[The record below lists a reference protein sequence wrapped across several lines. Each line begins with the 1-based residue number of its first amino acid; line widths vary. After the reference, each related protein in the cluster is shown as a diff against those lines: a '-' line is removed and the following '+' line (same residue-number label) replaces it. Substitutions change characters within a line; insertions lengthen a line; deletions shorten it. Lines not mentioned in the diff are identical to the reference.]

1 MRSLV
6 RAILSVILLLAPAS
20 ISFAQMLETGI
31 DRPGGDYSS
40 SSGTPSPGQCQNL
53 CQNDGA
59 CRAWTWVKPGV
70 QGSKSVCYLKNVI
83 PQQEPNSCCTS
94 GVKLAGPIPPNAA
107 AGMDRFGSDY
117 SSISLSSPKP
127 KACADACAGDAAC
140 KAWTYVNPG
149 IKGPQAVCFLKNA
162 VPPETSDSCC
172 VSGVKS
178 LPPPAVLPPGAAAG
192 KDRPGSDFASS
203 VLPAANPQ
211 LCYDQ
216 CQANNACKA
225 WTYVKPGVQGP
236 KAICYLKNAVPNA
249 VNDSC
254 CISGV
259 KASPPPPAVLPPGAA
274 AGKDRPGSDFASS
287 NLPVPNP
294 QLCYDQCQANSAC
307 KAWTYVKPGVQG
319 PKAICY
325 LKKAVPNAVNDSC
338 CISGVKASLPPP
350 APLPPGAAA
359 GKDRPGSD
367 FASSNLPVPNP
378 QLCYDQC
385 QANSACKA
393 WTYVKPGVQG
403 PKAICYLKKAV
414 PNAVNDSCC
423 ISGVKAAPAPGKI
436 EKNTDRPG
444 GDYVEF
450 PLGGKNTDVFCMAA
464 CALQGNCKAWTFVK
478 PGYQGSKA
486 RCWLKSKVPP
496 PVYDDC
502 CTSGVK

>member
-1 MRSLV
+1 MADSLLLGGRTLV
-6 RAILSVILLLAPAS
+6 RPLTRLILAVILLCGLTGMAL
-20 ISFAQMLETGI
+20 AQMLESGI

-40 SSGTPSPGQCQNL
+40 SSGTSNPGQCQNL

-83 PQQEPNSCCTS
+83 PEQEPDSCCTS

-117 SSISLSSPKP
+117 ASISLSAPKP
-127 KACADACAGDAAC
+127 KSCADACAGDAAC

-149 IKGPQAVCFLKNA
+149 IKGPQAVCFLKNS

-172 VSGVKS
+172 VSGVKAS
-178 LPPPAVLPPGAAAG
+178 LPPPVMLPPGAVAG
-192 KDRPGSDFASS
+192 KDRPGSDFAASNLS
-203 VLPAANPQ
+203 AANPQ

-236 KAICYLKNAVPNA
+236 KAICYLKKAVPNA
-249 VNDSC
+249 VNDTC

-259 KASPPPPAVLPPGAA
+259 KADAPPVTLPPGAV

-287 NLPVPNP
+287 NLPFANP
-294 QLCYDQCQANSAC
+294 KLCYDQCEANNAC

-338 CISGVKASLPPP
+338 CISGVKASPP
-350 APLPPGAAA
+350 A
-359 GKDRPGSD
+359 
-367 FASSNLPVPNP
+367 
-378 QLCYDQC
+378 
-385 QANSACKA
+385 
-393 WTYVKPGVQG
+393 
-403 PKAICYLKKAV
+403 
-414 PNAVNDSCC
+414 
-423 ISGVKAAPAPGKI
+423 GKI
-436 EKNTDRPG
+436 EKSTNRPG
-444 GDYVEF
+444 GDYIEF
-450 PLGGKNTDVFCMAA
+450 PLGGKNTEAFCMAA
-464 CALQGNCKAWTFVK
+464 CALQGKCKAWTFVK
-478 PGYQGSKA
+478 PGFQGSKA
-486 RCWLKSKVPP
+486 RCWLKSTVQPA
-496 PVYDDC
+496 VYDEC